1 MSDRFSCSL
10 IGLPDVSKCLFLQ
23 YPVITAESPNLIQGK
38 GGKQR
43 HCANK
48 EAGEETL
55 VGQKYIVV
63 IFFLISDLLSIVS
76 FVLAYFLYC
85 VLLWSVICP
94 CFVPSFIIF
103 YLPFNL
109 YKHHWLSL
117 ATLSHFLAPHL
128 TRVTPTPIAVTI
140 THDDTIASPL
150 PLLRRPPSASDNR
163 YLPRQQGAKQTAS
176 T

>member
-1 MSDRFSCSL
+1 MSVSSISCNYCRE
-10 IGLPDVSKCLFLQ
+10 SKSHTGEGREATPLCEQ
-23 YPVITAESPNLIQGK
+23 GGGGRNL
-38 GGKQR
+38 
-43 HCANK
+43 
-48 EAGEETL
+48 L

-128 TRVTPTPIAVTI
+128 TRVTPTPIAVAI
-140 THDDTIASPL
+140 THHDTIASPL

>member
-23 YPVITAESPNLIQGK
+23 YPVITAESPNLTQGK

-48 EAGEETL
+48 EAGKKL
-55 VGQKYIVV
+55 AGWAKIHRRH
-63 IFFLISDLLSIVS
+63 FFLISDLLSIVS

-109 YKHHWLSL
+109 YKHHWLPL

-128 TRVTPTPIAVTI
+128 TRVTPTPIAVAI
-140 THDDTIASPL
+140 THHDTIASPL
-150 PLLRRPPSASDNR
+150 PLLRRPPSSSDNR